1 MIFSLVMLIVVFN
14 ISMVYSGWLL
24 VMMWCYFILS
34 CCVLFGLL
42 LWCFVMLFE
51 FGRWHVFCF
60 RYVLFDC
67 LILNSVASL

>member
-1 MIFSLVMLIVVFN
+1 MIFSLVTLIVVFN

-42 LWCFVMLFE
+42 LLCFVMLFE
-51 FGRWHVFCF
+51 FGRWCVFLFSLCF
-60 RYVLFDC
+60 
-67 LILNSVASL
+67 A